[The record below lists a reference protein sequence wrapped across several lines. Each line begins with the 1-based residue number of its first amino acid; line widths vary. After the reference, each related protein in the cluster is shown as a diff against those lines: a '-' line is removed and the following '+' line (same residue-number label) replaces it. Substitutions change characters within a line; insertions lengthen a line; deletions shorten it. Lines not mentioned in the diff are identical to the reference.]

1 MQCYGQMR
9 RVASYKNY
17 DKFDIVLILIP
28 SLPAL
33 CNQKP
38 DTELCSIRERAFF
51 YNAATQNCERFT
63 YGGCERT
70 HNHFSTIREC
80 RETCRGVTDIC
91 STSIRCPP
99 GTRCKIN
106 ENSGNPFCEASC
118 EYDNGGCEADEICRM
133 QQPQCIITF
142 PCPEVVECLPR
153 ASKEHYS
160 RILTNPEVL
169 FSLQANPHFL
179 HGTTLNNVYTYEL
192 SSSSSLYVEVCAQEA
207 DVGDCR
213 AAIRRYYHNRQS
225 GRCEEFS
232 YGGCRGNDN
241 RFITLEECQEACGV
255 ENPCSLIDCTPDN
268 TCIVNSNGEVE
279 CVSSSSCLV
288 NPCPPGFACQ
298 RDPATN
304 TAECVSILIPID
316 SCANFHCEP
325 GFTCEVNELGVAVC
339 TPSETPCD
347 LILCD
352 INSICRNRAGTNG
365 GYCGPDPCDTHICEQ
380 GTECRY
386 NRELDAAKCVPTAP
400 CLLQDCPRGQVC
412 KLIEERGIGVCAPPD
427 LRCMIFTCPE
437 GTVCQPKK
445 GIRTTVE
452 CVPENP
458 CSRIDC
464 GSQLCRID
472 QKSGRGYCG
481 VDPCTLVRCANCEY
495 DPVID
500 GPHCT
505 GDPCASHLCADGT
518 MCRVDENG
526 EPECVRP
533 CEGVVC
539 GSLMCR
545 VSQDTRTSYC
555 GLNPCASI
563 RCEAGTK
570 CRLNME
576 LDEAECVAVD
586 PCANMDCSEGTTC
599 EVDAD
604 TGEARCVL
612 DVPDIRCLILG
623 CSDGFVCQVNADRTV
638 ECVPEDPCSGRN
650 CGALLCRIEQGTR
663 TAYCGVDPCISTTCK
678 VGSECRYNPDLDAGE
693 CMNPTDP
700 CGGCTNGA
708 ICRMNPITREPFC
721 GITPCAFT
729 SCIVG
734 SDCVYDPTTDSGRC
748 IGPSNPCDGF
758 TCTGGDICRV
768 NSNTQLPFCG
778 VDFCTIIT
786 CALGT
791 RCNHNPLTDTVS
803 CDQIQ
808 PPPLFDVC
816 SDVQCGLGRKCEEN
830 ERSVAECV
838 HICADILCGRPL
850 LCRVNTTTQ
859 EPYCG
864 LSACRNINCSIPGTR
879 CVYDYETD
887 GPICSTEDSTPTDV
901 CDPIPCPRDYRCVRN
916 TRGNAEC
923 LLLITIG

>member
-1 MQCYGQMR
+1 M
-9 RVASYKNY
+9 
-17 DKFDIVLILIP
+17 
-28 SLPAL
+28 
-33 CNQKP
+33 
-38 DTELCSIRERAFF
+38 
-51 YNAATQNCERFT
+51 
-63 YGGCERT
+63 
-70 HNHFSTIREC
+70 
-80 RETCRGVTDIC
+80 
-91 STSIRCPP
+91 
-99 GTRCKIN
+99 
-106 ENSGNPFCEASC
+106 
-118 EYDNGGCEADEICRM
+118 
-133 QQPQCIITF
+133 
-142 PCPEVVECLPR
+142 
-153 ASKEHYS
+153 
-160 RILTNPEVL
+160 
-169 FSLQANPHFL
+169 
-179 HGTTLNNVYTYEL
+179 
-192 SSSSSLYVEVCAQEA
+192 
-207 DVGDCR
+207 
-213 AAIRRYYHNRQS
+213 
-225 GRCEEFS
+225 
-232 YGGCRGNDN
+232 
-241 RFITLEECQEACGV
+241 
-255 ENPCSLIDCTPDN
+255 
-268 TCIVNSNGEVE
+268 
-279 CVSSSSCLV
+279 SSSSCLV
-288 NPCPPGFACQ
+288 NPCPTGFACQ

-347 LILCD
+347 LIFCD

-481 VDPCTLVRCANCEY
+481 VDPCTLVRCTNCEY
-495 DPVID
+495 DPVIDGPHCTGDPCAFHLCADGTMCRVDENGEPECVRPCEGVVCGSLMCRVSQDTRTSYCGLNPCTHTKCTRNYECQYNENTDRGECVPTAPCLLQDCPRGRVCKLIEERGIGVCAPPDLRCMIFTCPEGTVCQPKKGIRTTVECVPENPCSRIDCGSQLCRIDQESGRGYCGVDPCTLVRCVNCEYDPVTD

-623 CSDGFVCQVNADRTV
+623 CSGGFVCQVNADRTV

-650 CGALLCRIEQGTR
+650 CGALMCRIEQGTR
-663 TAYCGVDPCISTTCK
+663 TAYCGVDPCISTTCQ

-693 CMNPTDP
+693 CVNHTDP

-838 HICADILCGRPL
+838 HICADILCGRL
-850 LCRVNTTTQ
+850 LVCRVNTTTQ

-901 CDPIPCPRDYRCVRN
+901 CNPIPCPRDYRCVRN